1 MTILDLSNK
10 EINDEIIKK
19 LLAQLKNLKNI
30 QGIKLNNNKITS
42 EGYKLVLKSLI
53 NTKIVVI

>member
-30 QGIKLNNNKITS
+30 QGIKLNNNKS
-42 EGYKLVLKSLI
+42 EIHIHNTLLI
-53 NTKIVVI
+53 QKQSYF